1 MLLCKFC
8 VAVCYRRRQV
18 ACFSATPDERVVP
31 GDDKTAQFSGN
42 PAAADC
48 GGSIVMAWLVLIV
61 SGFLETVWAVAL
73 ESSKGFTRLVPSLVF
88 GVALLFSMGGL
99 AYAMRTIPI
108 GTGYA
113 VWVGIGAV
121 GTAVYGMA
129 VLGDAVT
136 AARVACLLLI
146 VSGVVGLKVL
156 H

>member
-1 MLLCKFC
+1 
-8 VAVCYRRRQV
+8 
-18 ACFSATPDERVVP
+18 
-31 GDDKTAQFSGN
+31 
-42 PAAADC
+42 
-48 GGSIVMAWLVLIV
+48 MAWLVLIV

-73 ESSKGFTRLVPSLVF
+73 ESSKGFTRLVPSAVF
-88 GVALLFSMGGL
+88 GVALLVSMGGL

-129 VLGDAVT
+129 VLGDPATV
-136 AARVACLLLI
+136 ARIACLLLI

>member
-1 MLLCKFC
+1 
-8 VAVCYRRRQV
+8 
-18 ACFSATPDERVVP
+18 
-31 GDDKTAQFSGN
+31 
-42 PAAADC
+42 
-48 GGSIVMAWLVLIV
+48 MAWLVLIV

-73 ESSKGFTRLVPSLVF
+73 ESSKGFTRPVPSIVF
-88 GVALLFSMGGL
+88 GVALLVSMGGL

-121 GTAVYGMA
+121 GTVAYGMA
-129 VLGDAVT
+129 ALGEPATV
-136 AARVACLLLI
+136 ARIACLLLI

>member
-1 MLLCKFC
+1 
-8 VAVCYRRRQV
+8 
-18 ACFSATPDERVVP
+18 
-31 GDDKTAQFSGN
+31 
-42 PAAADC
+42 
-48 GGSIVMAWLVLIV
+48 MAWLVLLV
-61 SGFLETVWAVAL
+61 SGLLETVWAVAL
-73 ESSKGFTRLVPSLVF
+73 ESSKGFSRLVPSLVF

-121 GTAVYGMA
+121 GTALYGMA

-136 AARVACLLLI
+136 AARIGCLLLI
-146 VSGVVGLKVL
+146 VCGVVGLKVL

>member
-1 MLLCKFC
+1 
-8 VAVCYRRRQV
+8 
-18 ACFSATPDERVVP
+18 
-31 GDDKTAQFSGN
+31 
-42 PAAADC
+42 
-48 GGSIVMAWLVLIV
+48 MAWLVLIV

-88 GVALLFSMGGL
+88 GVALLLSMGGL

-113 VWVGIGAV
+113 AWVGIGAV

-129 VLGDAVT
+129 VLGDPVT
-136 AARVACLLLI
+136 MARIVCLLLI

>member
-1 MLLCKFC
+1 
-8 VAVCYRRRQV
+8 
-18 ACFSATPDERVVP
+18 
-31 GDDKTAQFSGN
+31 
-42 PAAADC
+42 
-48 GGSIVMAWLVLIV
+48 MAWLVLIV
-61 SGFLETVWAVAL
+61 SGLLETVWAVAL
-73 ESSKGFTRLVPSLVF
+73 ESSKGFSRPVPSAVF

-121 GTAVYGMA
+121 GTALYGMA

-136 AARVACLLLI
+136 TARIACLLLI
-146 VSGVVGLKVL
+146 VSGVVGLKAL